1 MKNKA
6 TNGRPYDVEKNFVF
20 NKTYKK
26 QAQPFG
32 CACFIKGKL

>member
-6 TNGRPYDVEKNFVF
+6 TNGRPYDVEKDFVF

-26 QAQPFG
+26 TSTT
-32 CACFIKGKL
+32 